1 MKTAVVYW
9 SGTGNTEAMAKA
21 VAEGMTAAGA
31 EAVLLTPDKVQP
43 GDLNAD
49 ASNRTDR
56 RDPPA
61 DLENSKTEAAKLPQT
76 GQLWWPVW
84 LLTAVGVL
92 MLTGGL
98 AARKRYVGK
107 REK

>member
-1 MKTAVVYW
+1 MAPP
-9 SGTGNTEAMAKA
+9 SQESPIQPEAPAQPNVPA
-21 VAEGMTAAGA
+21 QQPGVPE
-31 EAVLLTPDKVQP
+31 QP